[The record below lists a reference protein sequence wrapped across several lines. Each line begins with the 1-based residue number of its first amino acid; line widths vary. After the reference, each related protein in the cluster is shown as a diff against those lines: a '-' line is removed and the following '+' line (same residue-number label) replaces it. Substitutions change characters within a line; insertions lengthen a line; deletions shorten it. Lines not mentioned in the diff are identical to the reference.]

1 MNNWMDDLVETKY
14 KNIFNIVILTV
25 GIIAIGLVIY
35 MQKFNKKNKN
45 EDLNLSFK
53 GSVKEKYI
61 DVLDHNQP
69 IIIFKNDS
77 LFGIYRE
84 WYDLI
89 EVGDSVIK
97 NKGLNSIIIIK
108 NNDTVVINSPKK

>member
-1 MNNWMDDLVETKY
+1 MDDLIEIKY

-25 GIIAIGLVIY
+25 GIIAIGLVLY
-35 MQKFNKKNKN
+35 MQKFNKKNKS

-61 DVLDHNQP
+61 DVINHNQP
-69 IIIFKNDS
+69 IIMFKNDS

-89 EVGDSVIK
+89 EIGDSIIK
-97 NKGLNSIIIIK
+97 KKGLSSIIIIK
-108 NNDTVVINSPKK
+108 SNDTITVDSPKI